1 MKYIY
6 TLGFAALVL
15 AILMAFST
23 MQPGKEKK
31 NDKGNQQQGKSEGK
45 SKEKGNQG
53 RHGNNS
59 RSGES
64 RRGGNH
70 RENQGAN
77 PASNNKKDKE
87 GLGNSGGRDKH
98 ADKGNFSFKSFKQGK
113 GNSFK
118 LNGKRDMSIDW
129 NLGSFANRY
138 NPRDQKKVTICHKPS
153 FNNSNNGV
161 TINVSENALKMH
173 LNHGDHLGNCKFNYP
188 DTWSSRYIR
197 SREYVFNT
205 YEETWERMSF
215 AEALLSLAANKLLGL
230 RTNLQ
235 RDRSTLSPEEIRR
248 RELLIYELENNMILM
263 DDQLVLTRRK
273 LDSDVNI
280 FLNL

>member
-6 TLGFAALVL
+6 ALGFAALVL

-31 NDKGNQQQGKSEGK
+31 NDKGNQQQGKSEDKG
-45 SKEKGNQG
+45 KGNQG
-53 RHGNNS
+53 RHGNNG

-64 RRGGNH
+64 RQGGNH

-87 GLGNSGGRDKH
+87 GRGNAGGRDKH
-98 ADKGNFSFKSFKQGK
+98 ADKGNFSFKSSKQGK

-118 LNGKRDMSIDW
+118 LNGKRDVSIDW
-129 NLGSFANRY
+129 NLGSFAKRY

-173 LNHGDHLGNCKFNYP
+173 LNHGDHLGSCKFNYP

-205 YEETWERMSF
+205 YEDTWERMSF
-215 AEALLSLAANKLLGL
+215 GEALLRLAADKLLGL

-263 DDQLVLTRRK
+263 DDQLVLSRRQ